1 MKKYFNYLFI
11 ILFIC
16 FIVPQIAFASWWNP
30 FSWHW
35 NIFNIFSK
43 PQTTIIA
50 TPTKTSGLQ
59 QNSPITGSSNFGNN
73 QAIGENN
80 FQTDNKKIGTTPTS
94 KPILTPI
101 PVPAPIQTP
110 VLTPKP
116 APTADIEA
124 NGSVSLITIPYNT
137 ATTISWNS
145 TRATSC
151 NISPSGWTGTFGN
164 QNTGNLTSSQTYS
177 LSCSGEG
184 GSISA
189 SVTVNVSAPT
199 LTTEQQQTQTNQQI
213 QQQIQ
218 QQLQQESQEILG
230 NTTTPAPTTIPGLA
244 AIRVDSD
251 GWNNGPV
258 IDIVYLDGNGNIISS
273 AETQTVPISADVRV
287 SAWLCAGRDSLA
299 QTVFSGN
306 FSTNQV
312 MLGDIYPK
320 IGIPLNIGRCLNYG
334 EFQKSQYYW
343 DGLAGVTIHTPS
355 QGSFAANGDVP
366 LYPNINDCPADPCS
380 N

>member
-1 MKKYFNYLFI
+1 MKRHFNYVFV

-16 FIVPQIAFASWWNP
+16 FIVPQIAFASWWIP

-35 NIFNIFSK
+35 NIFDIFK
-43 PQTTIIA
+43 PRITTITA
-50 TPTKTSGLQ
+50 PTKNSGLQ
-59 QNSPITGSSNFGNN
+59 QNSPITGSSNFGSNPATEEDN
-73 QAIGENN
+73 P
-80 FQTDNKKIGTTPTS
+80 QTNKTIEP
-94 KPILTPI
+94 PP
-101 PVPAPIQTP
+101 
-110 VLTPKP
+110 TPKP
-116 APTADIEA
+116 ISTPTPVPTHVSNSKPTPTANIEA
-124 NGSVSLITIPYNT
+124 NGSANPITIPYNT

-145 TRATSC
+145 INATSC

-164 QNTGNLTSSQTYS
+164 QSTGNLTFSQIYS
-177 LSCSGEG
+177 LSCSGES
-184 GSISA
+184 GSVSA
-189 SVTVNVSAPT
+189 NITVNVSAPT
-199 LTTEQQQTQTNQQI
+199 LTPGQQQNQTNQSI

-230 NTTTPAPTTIPGLA
+230 NTPAPTPTATTIPGLA
-244 AIRVDSD
+244 SIRVDSD

-258 IDIVYLDGNGNIISS
+258 IDIVYLDSNGNIISS
-273 AETQTVPISADVRV
+273 AETQTVPISADVRL

-306 FSTNQV
+306 FSTSQV

-320 IGIPLNIGRCLNYG
+320 IAIPLNIGRCLNYG